1 MALVHKDRVQETSTT
16 TGTGT
21 YTLLGAVAGFQSFS
35 AIGNAN
41 TCYYCATDGTDWEV
55 GTGTYTSAGTTLA
68 RTAIL
73 ASSNAGSAVN
83 WAAGTRTIFCDLPAS
98 KFKGIGEVV
107 AAADLPAATTSAQ
120 GAVQLADQAAQEA
133 RTAGRAVTSDVQQYH
148 LSAAKAWVAYTD
160 SGTPSIGGSFNV
172 SSITDNGV
180 GDHTINFTT
189 AFSSTNYASAAM
201 GRIDTTGGGNYSLIG
216 IHRSS
221 GALAVGSIRLVSNGT
236 SFTAADYTWKTAV
249 FYGDQ

>member
-1 MALVHKDRVQETSTT
+1 MALVHKDRVKETSTT

-21 YTLLGAVAGFQSFS
+21 YTLAGAVTGFQSFS

-98 KFKGIGEVV
+98 KFRAIGEAVL
-107 AAADLPAATTSAQ
+107 AADLPAASTSTQ
-120 GAVQLADQAAQEA
+120 GAVQLADQTAQEA
-133 RTAGRAVTSDVQQYH
+133 STTGRAVTSDVQKFH
-148 LSAAKAWVAYTD
+148 PSASKAWAKWGVTTTIDA
-160 SGTPSIGGSFNV
+160 SFGV
-172 SSITDNGV
+172 SSITDNGT
-180 GDHTINFTT
+180 GDWTVNWST
-189 AFSSTNYASAAM
+189 AFSSANYAVCSNIEVGAGSLFASEILSQAT
-201 GRIDTTGGGNYSLIG
+201 GSVRINVYNIF
-216 IHRSS
+216 S
-221 GALAVGSIRLVSNGT
+221 GFI
-236 SFTAADYTWKTAV
+236 ADPTKNHVIA
-249 FYGDQ
+249 FGDQ

>member
-1 MALVHKDRVQETSTT
+1 MALVHKDRVKETSTT

-21 YTLLGAVAGFQSFS
+21 YTLLGAAAGFQSFS
-35 AIGNAN
+35 AIGNGN

-133 RTAGRAVTSDVQQYH
+133 STSGRAVTSDVQKYH
-148 LSAAKAWVAYTD
+148 PTAAKAWCKWGVTTTIDA
-160 SGTPSIGGSFNV
+160 SFGV
-172 SSITDNGV
+172 SSITDNGT
-180 GDHTINFTT
+180 GDWTLNWST
-189 AFSSTNYASAAM
+189 AFSSANYAAVTTIEFNASFVGLSQIKNGGQAAGSLRISCIDLGGSAQDPAKNHV
-201 GRIDTTGGGNYSLIG
+201 I
-216 IHRSS
+216 
-221 GALAVGSIRLVSNGT
+221 A
-236 SFTAADYTWKTAV
+236 F
-249 FYGDQ
+249 GDQ